1 MPRHSGSRFAI
12 AIAFFLAIPVVF
24 LQSGFD
30 EHLVAPGQSAALS
43 RDTKATPLVGDGVA
57 DDTEALEKL
66 IRSST
71 GNITLPPGRFRIT
84 RTIEIRLAELGPV
97 SVSGSGTARLIM
109 DGPGPALRIM
119 GTHGGTAAP
128 TTVGAE
134 IWMNERTPC
143 VDGIEIEGAHP
154 EADGIEL
161 TGTMQPIL
169 TRICVR
175 HARHGLVLTQRNRN
189 VVIDNCHFYDNRGVG
204 ILFDK
209 LNLHQVNITNC
220 HVSYNGQGGIVI
232 RESEI
237 RNLQI
242 GSCDIEG
249 NMSVEQ
255 EPTANI
261 LIDARAGSVRE
272 IAIIGCTLQHNHTSP
287 GSANIRCIGRS
298 REEPQKIGHM
308 TIGDNVMSDV
318 AVNIHL
324 QNVRGVTMTGNTFW
338 KGFEHNLLVEG
349 SSNVVVGPNLFDRNP
364 DYRPADSDNG
374 ILFRDC
380 QDCSLTGLHINNALS
395 KPAGLVLRD
404 CSWCQ
409 VSGCSVLDCP
419 AGGIL
424 LDNCTEFD
432 ATDNLIRRD
441 GKRED
446 VTILD
451 R

>member
-1 MPRHSGSRFAI
+1 MRQSLQTTAV
-12 AIAFFLAIPVVF
+12 AAAVLLLFLMF
-24 LQSGFD
+24 WLWQ
-30 EHLVAPGQSAALS
+30 GQKDTQASASQAG
-43 RDTKATPLVGDGVA
+43 RLVGDGVA
-57 DDTEALEKL
+57 DDTAALERL
-66 IRSST
+66 LHSST
-71 GNITLPPGRFRIT
+71 GNVELPAGHYRIS
-84 RTIEIRLAELGPV
+84 RTIEVPLAEHGPL
-97 SVSGSGTARLIM
+97 SISGGGSARIVM
-109 DGPGPALRIM
+109 AGPGPALRIV
-119 GTHGGTAAP
+119 GTHGGTASP
-128 TTVGAE
+128 KTVRPD
-134 IWMNERTPC
+134 IWKTERTPC
-143 VDGIEIEGAHP
+143 IDGLEIEGAHP

-161 TGTMQPIL
+161 IGTMQPTL
-169 TRICVR
+169 TRISVR
-175 HARHGLVLTQRNRN
+175 SARHGLVLTKRNRN
-189 VVIDNCHFYDNRGVG
+189 VVIDNCHLYDNSGVG

-220 HVSYNGQGGIVI
+220 HISYNDQGGIVI

-249 NMSVEQ
+249 NMAADQ

-261 LIDARAGSVRE
+261 LIDSRVGSVRE

-287 GSANIRCIGRS
+287 NSANIRCIGRS

-318 AVNIHL
+318 AINVHL

-364 DYRPADSDNG
+364 DYRPADSENG

-395 KPAGLVLRD
+395 KPAALVLKD

-409 VSGCSVLDCP
+409 VSDCSVLDCP
-419 AGGIL
+419 SGGIL
-424 LDNCTEFD
+424 LLNCVECD
-432 ATDNLIRRD
+432 ASDNLIRRE
-441 GKRED
+441 GKRQH
-446 VTILD
+446 VTILVE
-451 R
+451 

>member
-1 MPRHSGSRFAI
+1 MRLSDSRFPGA
-12 AIAFFLAIPVVF
+12 AAVVLTIVF
-24 LQSGFD
+24 VITACLRHA
-30 EHLVAPGQSAALS
+30 ETPAAQHS
-43 RDTKATPLVGDGVA
+43 REPAGDGVTDVTA
-57 DDTEALEKL
+57 ALEKL
-66 IRSST
+66 IRSGT
-71 GNITLPPGRFRIT
+71 GELAPGRYRIS
-84 RTIEIRLAELGPV
+84 RTIEVPLAELGPI
-97 SVSGSGTARLIM
+97 SISGAGAATIVMS
-109 DGPGPALRIM
+109 GPGPALRII
-119 GTHGGTAAP
+119 GTHRGTASP
-128 TTVGAE
+128 KTVRPE
-134 IWMNERTPC
+134 IWKKERTPC
-143 VDGIEIEGAHP
+143 IDGLEIEGAHP

-169 TRICVR
+169 TRVTVR
-175 HARHGLVLTQRNRN
+175 QARHGLILTNRNRN
-189 VVIDNCHFYDNRGVG
+189 VVIDNCHLYDNSGVG

-220 HVSYNGQGGIVI
+220 HISYNDQGGIVI

-249 NMSVEQ
+249 NMAADQ

-261 LIDARAGSVRE
+261 LIDTRVGSVRE

-287 GSANIRCIGRS
+287 DSANIRCIGRS

-318 AVNIHL
+318 AVNVHL
-324 QNVRGVTMTGNTFW
+324 QNVRGVTMIGNTFW
-338 KGFEHNLLVEG
+338 KGFQHNLLVEG

-395 KPAGLVLRD
+395 KPAALVLKD

-409 VSGCSVLDCP
+409 VSDCSVLDCP

-424 LDNCTEFD
+424 LHNCVECD
-432 ATDNLIRRD
+432 ASDNLIRRE
-441 GKRED
+441 GKREH
-446 VTILD
+446 VTIWNE
-451 R
+451 

>member
-1 MPRHSGSRFAI
+1 MHRMTLRAATVAASVLLL
-12 AIAFFLAIPVVF
+12 AFVF
-24 LQSGFD
+24 FCRQ
-30 EHLVAPGQSAALS
+30 GQPNAQVSAAQA
-43 RDTKATPLVGDGVA
+43 RGQLVGDGVA
-57 DDTEALEKL
+57 DDTAALEQL
-66 IRSST
+66 LRASS
-71 GNITLPPGRFRIT
+71 GNVELPAGLYRIS
-84 RTIEIRLAELGPV
+84 RTIEIRLAEHGPL
-97 SVSGSGTARLIM
+97 SISGAGTARIVM
-109 DGPGPALRIM
+109 AGPGPALRIL
-119 GTHGGTAAP
+119 GTHGGTASP
-128 TTVGAE
+128 KTVRPD
-134 IWMNERTPC
+134 IWKTERTPC
-143 VDGIEIEGAHP
+143 IDGLEIEGAHP

-161 TGTMQPIL
+161 TGTMQPTL
-169 TRICVR
+169 TRVSVR
-175 HARHGLVLTQRNRN
+175 AARHGLVLTKRNRN
-189 VVIDNCHFYDNRGVG
+189 VVIDNCHLYDNSGVG

-220 HVSYNGQGGIVI
+220 HISYNDQGGIVI

-249 NMSVEQ
+249 NMAAEQ

-261 LIDARAGSVRE
+261 LIDSRVGSVRE

-298 REEPQKIGHM
+298 RDEPQKIGHM

-318 AVNIHL
+318 AVNVHL

-338 KGFEHNLLVEG
+338 KGFEQNLLVEG

-374 ILFRDC
+374 VLFRDC

-395 KPAGLVLRD
+395 KPAALVLRD

-409 VSGCSVLDCP
+409 VSDCSVLDCP

-424 LDNCTEFD
+424 LDNCVECD
-432 ATDNLIRRD
+432 ASDNLIRRD
-441 GKRED
+441 GKREH
-446 VTILD
+446 VVFLN